1 MEGCLQNWVLR
12 GVNKLLRC
20 VAKEKLGTSD
30 LLASRAGLEQCL
42 TETSSLTCHLALRF
56 GARCSSSFRNCSVPN
71 LTPSAHHPSTS
82 FPALLPFSGG
92 DFYLFSWAQTSF
104 RRVPQNCHLAKVFP
118 LGAWSP
124 APRAARTLCC
134 LACVVPRTPG
144 AFPWLESTV
153 YDKGAMHRSDVWSKS
168 SLTTSLHAFL
178 KIIIAFWKAVLITN
192 NFKNV
197 F

>member
-12 GVNKLLRC
+12 GVNKPLRC

-56 GARCSSSFRNCSVPN
+56 GARCSSSLRNCSVPN
-71 LTPSAHHPSTS
+71 LTPSAHPLPS
-82 FPALLPFSGG
+82 LPSSPSRG

-104 RRVPQNCHLAKVFP
+104 RRVPQNCYLVKVFP

-124 APRAARTLCC
+124 ALRAARTLCC
-134 LACVVPRTPG
+134 LAGVVPRTPG

-153 YDKGAMHRSDVWSKS
+153 YDKGAMHHSDVWSKS
-168 SLTTSLHAFL
+168 SLTASLHAFL
-178 KIIIAFWKAVLITN
+178 KIIIAFWKAVLTN